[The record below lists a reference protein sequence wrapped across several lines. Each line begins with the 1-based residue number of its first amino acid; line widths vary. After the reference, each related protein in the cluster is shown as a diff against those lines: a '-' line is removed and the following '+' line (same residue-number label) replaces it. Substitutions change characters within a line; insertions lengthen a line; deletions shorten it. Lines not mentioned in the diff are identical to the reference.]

1 MSKSDR
7 ITRKAV
13 GIAVIGFGCV
23 LALKWGGLGVIALM
37 VSLAIGLDCLDDKD
51 KELDMDS

>member
-13 GIAVIGFGCV
+13 GIAVIGFGCA

-51 KELDMDS
+51 KEVRHG

>member
-23 LALKWGGLGVIALM
+23 LALKWGSLGVIALM

-51 KELDMDS
+51 KEVRHG

>member
-1 MSKSDR
+1 MSKSDS

-13 GIAVIGFGCV
+13 GIAVISFGCV

-37 VSLAIGLDCLDDKD
+37 VSLAIGLDCIDDKD
-51 KELDMDS
+51 KEVRHG